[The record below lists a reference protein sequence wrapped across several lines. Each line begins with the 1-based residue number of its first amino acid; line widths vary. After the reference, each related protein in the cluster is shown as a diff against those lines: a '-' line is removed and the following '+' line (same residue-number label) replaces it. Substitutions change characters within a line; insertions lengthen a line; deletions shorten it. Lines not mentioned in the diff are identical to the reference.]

1 MRMEKISLVLHLLR
15 CLRGGTGSSSSS
27 SSSSSVLSDAT
38 IVDPNSSGLNLTSAS
53 EIKVEVF
60 LDSLVGGVIAA
71 PMMVS

>member
-15 CLRGGTGSSSSS
+15 CLRGGTGSSSS